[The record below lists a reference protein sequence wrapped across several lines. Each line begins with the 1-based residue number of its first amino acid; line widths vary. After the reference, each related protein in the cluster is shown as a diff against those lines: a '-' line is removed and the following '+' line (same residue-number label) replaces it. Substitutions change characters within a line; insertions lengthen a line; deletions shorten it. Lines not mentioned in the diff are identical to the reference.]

1 MPSSNNV
8 QTLEIRNF
16 LLQKPKEMMASCPVL
31 FFLVFVIIP
40 MSASAENLND
50 NLQELN
56 KNVRILM
63 RSMGKF
69 CYLWFT
75 QGPLKKW
82 TEHSQE
88 LHLLKIHSRGGSN
101 YTLGLNGGLIFGA
114 FIIPKSSYQDFS
126 TEGSKKFLSSL
137 ELVF

>member
-69 CYLWFT
+69 C
-75 QGPLKKW
+75 
-82 TEHSQE
+82 
-88 LHLLKIHSRGGSN
+88 
-101 YTLGLNGGLIFGA
+101 
-114 FIIPKSSYQDFS
+114 
-126 TEGSKKFLSSL
+126 
-137 ELVF
+137 